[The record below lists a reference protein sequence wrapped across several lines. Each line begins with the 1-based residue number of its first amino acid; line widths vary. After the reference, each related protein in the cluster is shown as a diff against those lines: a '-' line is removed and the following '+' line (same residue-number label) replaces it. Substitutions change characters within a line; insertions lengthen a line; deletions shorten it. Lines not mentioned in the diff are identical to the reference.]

1 MPFWFEKHEM
11 RRFRRVDIPVKIYI
25 TPNEA
30 IKDQQIFAYGIDY
43 FPPTKIKK
51 IKHAKKEMH
60 HWVGLIQEQKDIL
73 QPFFE
78 DFETYIEFFKDW
90 VEALSEGRSPR
101 GSKKDWL
108 TFHAYAKGVQ
118 KVKTLETDAPKTFQ
132 YFDQLNQKLV
142 AHFKHM
148 AKCAEKSTSSQ
159 FVLPDALP
167 DHFTID
173 DMKRRFES
181 SKVAKVPLIQSL
193 YHLYLYMS
201 YTFDAYAELL
211 KDLSWGQSPP
221 SSWED
226 AEVNLSAGG
235 LSIKLDKRYKPN
247 MRCNISLYF
256 TRTKRLLKFR
266 STLVRA
272 FSVPEFQAECN
283 AFNFDFPNGQDQHLI
298 QTEIEQYEIR
308 SSMSVAL

>member
-1 MPFWFEKHEM
+1 MPFWFEKHET

-25 TPNEA
+25 SPNEA
-30 IKDQQIFAYGIDY
+30 IKNQQIFAYGIDY
-43 FPPTKIKK
+43 FPPTKRKK
-51 IKHAKKEMH
+51 IKDAQKEMH

-78 DFETYIEFFKDW
+78 DFEKYIEFFKDW
-90 VEALSEGRSPR
+90 VQAFSEGRSPR
-101 GSKKDWL
+101 DNKSDWL

-118 KVKTLETDAPKTFQ
+118 RIQTLESAAPKTFQ
-132 YFDQLNQKLV
+132 YFDHLNQKLV
-142 AHFKHM
+142 AHFQHM
-148 AKCAEKSTSSQ
+148 AKCAEKSTPSQ
-159 FVLPDALP
+159 FVLPEPLSTCFA
-167 DHFTID
+167 ID
-173 DMKRRFES
+173 DMKKRFES

-193 YHLYLYMS
+193 YRLYLYMS

-211 KDLSWGQSPP
+211 QDLSSDQSPP
-221 SSWED
+221 SCWVD

-235 LSIKLDKRYKPN
+235 LSIRLDKRYKPN

-256 TRTKRLLKFR
+256 TGSNRLIKFR
-266 STLVRA
+266 STLIRA

-298 QTEIEQYEIR
+298 QMEIEQYEIR